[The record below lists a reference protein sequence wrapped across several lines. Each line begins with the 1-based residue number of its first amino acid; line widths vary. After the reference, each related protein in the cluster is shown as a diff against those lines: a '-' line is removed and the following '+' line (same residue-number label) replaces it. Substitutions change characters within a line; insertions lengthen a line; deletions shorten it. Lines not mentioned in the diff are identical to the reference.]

1 MTMNRRDFLTY
12 SGIGAVGV
20 IGISD
25 VFASAEDSKI
35 GMAILDHGAGSRS
48 RPGAVEQLMWEV
60 SKRTSIRV
68 RETPRYIKITDE
80 ALFENPFVLWLGTG
94 ACSPFSTQER
104 GSLSRFLRGG
114 GTLLISDA
122 SVPGDDAFDGCV
134 RREMD
139 AIWADRDWL
148 VLGNDHTAYRTF
160 YLLRHPEGRIG
171 RTQHLEGLMF
181 DDRSPVLY
189 ERNDLFGAF
198 GREKFSGWSMPV
210 FPGGNRQREMAFRLG
225 INLVMYATC
234 LNYKRD
240 QVHTTEILRR
250 RNWRIQQPR
259 PIR

>member
-1 MTMNRRDFLTY
+1 MTMNRRHFLTY
-12 SGIGAVGV
+12 SAMSAVSLAHISHAFATSDDPKVGI
-20 IGISD
+20 
-25 VFASAEDSKI
+25 
-35 GMAILDHGAGSRS
+35 AILDHGPGSRS

-60 SKRTSIRV
+60 SKRTSIHV
-68 RETPRYIKITDE
+68 REAPRYIKPTDE
-80 ALFENPFVLWLGTG
+80 ALFENPFVVWIGTG
-94 ACSPFSTQER
+94 GCPPFTPKER
-104 GSLSRFLRGG
+104 ASLSRFLRGG

-122 SVPGDDAFDGCV
+122 SVPGEDEFDASV
-134 RREMD
+134 RREMA
-139 AIWADRDWL
+139 AIWSDREWL

-160 YLLRHPEGRIG
+160 YLLRSPKGRIG

-198 GREKFSGWSMPV
+198 GREKFRGWSMPV
-210 FPGGNRQREMAFRLG
+210 FPGGDRQRETAFRLG